1 MHLPRIR
8 ELREDKDLIQND
20 ICKILHLKQPH
31 YARYETGK
39 RDFPAEYIVKLAEFF
54 EVSTDYIFNLTDDP
68 TPYNRIKKDKV

>member
-1 MHLPRIR
+1 MYLPRIR
-8 ELREDKDLIQND
+8 QLREDKDLIQEEVG
-20 ICKILHLKQPH
+20 KILHLKQPH

-68 TPYNRIKKDKV
+68 TPYNRKKR

>member
-1 MHLPRIR
+1 MYLPRIR

-20 ICKILHLKQPH
+20 ICEILHLKQPH

-68 TPYNRIKKDKV
+68 TPYNRIKKDKP